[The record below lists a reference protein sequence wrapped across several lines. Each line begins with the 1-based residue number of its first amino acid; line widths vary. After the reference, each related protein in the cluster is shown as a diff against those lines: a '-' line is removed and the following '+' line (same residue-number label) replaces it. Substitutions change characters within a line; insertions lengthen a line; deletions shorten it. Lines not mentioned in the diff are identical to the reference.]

1 VADSSPSNTT
11 PTEVFEHATVSLPL
25 NEAERGHFDSLEK
38 LLRDIWGLGRN
49 IVLMWSPKG
58 SSLTLLVIPHY
69 DIVRGLDEK
78 TSRIHEPH
86 KPPETLV
93 QKIVAGTK
101 LQTAEGLRETAEKL
115 QVVPQIIDLPFEP
128 GRDLSLDAIDDVIK
142 RYSLTYVD
150 DRAVALFDI
159 VGFSLYSPLEQVA
172 QLNSLSYSVNAAHAK
187 MLDKKIDISFAR
199 TTTGDGFYVW
209 NRDRS
214 IQANINL
221 YHFMHLVLADNALAR
236 SKAHGNVIPMIRTSF
251 NVGGHYEFYQAEG
264 LNPTIYSYIVGDVT
278 IELARLLES
287 AMPGQVVVG
296 DFLAPMP
303 DRDTRQLERVDTI
316 QFIERTQETL
326 SSLTGLE
333 LSGEGIESIK
343 CYLTGERGSDG
354 KFSIKKYDVVDKHGL
369 RRHAYNAKINIYR
382 DNAEPIFLGVQDG
395 DLASFAPVVDGIEL
409 TLQDA

>member
-1 VADSSPSNTT
+1 MTGGPTSINSEILGVAPALQRLD
-11 PTEVFEHATVSLPL
+11 
-25 NEAERGHFDSLEK
+25 EAGHENLRTLE
-38 LLRDIWGLGRN
+38 LILREIWGLGRN
-49 IVLMWSPKG
+49 IVLVWSPQG
-58 SSLTLLVIPHY
+58 HNLVILVIPHY
-69 DIVRGLDEK
+69 EIVRGLDEPG
-78 TSRIHEPH
+78 SRTHEPH
-86 KPPETLV
+86 KPPETLI

-101 LQTAEGLRETAEKL
+101 LQTLDSLHELAEQLHVE
-115 QVVPQIIDLPFEP
+115 PQTIELPFEL
-128 GRDLSLDAIDDVIK
+128 GRDLSLEAIDDVIK

-236 SKAHGNVIPMIRTSF
+236 SKSRSNVTPVIRTSF

-278 IELARLLES
+278 IELARLLER
-287 AMPGQVVVG
+287 AIPGQVVVG

-303 DRDTRQLERVDTI
+303 DRETRQLQRVDTI

-343 CYLTGERGSDG
+343 CYLTGEQGRDG
-354 KFSIKKYDVVDKHGL
+354 VFSIKKYDVVDKHGL
-369 RRHAYNAKINIYR
+369 SRHAYNAKINIYR

-395 DLASFAPVVDGIEL
+395 ELASFAPVVNGADL
-409 TLQDA
+409 ALDDL